1 MISVMGFVSVF
12 QRFLSQVFIES
23 RLNIKQVCMQS
34 SLEFQ
39 LVESILIK
47 KAQEVDINSTTTE
60 LSSMKVKLNLSPPKN
75 LTLAT

>member
-1 MISVMGFVSVF
+1 MGFVSVF